1 MTPTQRIFLWN
12 QLPFNS
18 KKFDL
23 FGIDNAMNTAIDVIT
38 FDDKMIA
45 QNRLR
50 DELKKLL
57 NRQKYVN
64 NALLIEIW
72 NLICKI
78 YKIYIYIFIVYVL
91 N

>member
-1 MTPTQRIFLWN
+1 MTSTQKIFLWN
-12 QLPFNS
+12 QLSFNS

-38 FDDKMIA
+38 FDDKMNA
-45 QNRLR
+45 ENHLR
-50 DELKKLL
+50 DDLKKLL
-57 NRQKYVN
+57 NSKIKKIIIIEKNIGQKYVN

-78 YKIYIYIFIVYVL
+78 
-91 N
+91 

>member
-23 FGIDNAMNTAIDVIT
+23 FGIDNAMNTAIDVLT

-45 QNRLR
+45 QNHLR

-78 YKIYIYIFIVYVL
+78 SKIYIFLLYMY
-91 N
+91 